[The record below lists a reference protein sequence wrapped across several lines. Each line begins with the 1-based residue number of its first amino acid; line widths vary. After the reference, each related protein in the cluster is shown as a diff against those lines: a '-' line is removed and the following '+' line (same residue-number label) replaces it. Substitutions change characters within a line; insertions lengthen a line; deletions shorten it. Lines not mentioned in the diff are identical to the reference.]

1 VQRAGLIGDP
11 VSHSRSPQMHNAAF
25 SHLGIDARYE
35 LWETAADE
43 IGGRI
48 ESLRAEEI
56 LGANVTVPHKQRVL
70 LHCDRLTDTA
80 RRVGAVNTIIP
91 NDGELIGDNTDVY
104 GFARSVREALVD
116 SVPKHALLLGAGG
129 AARGVI
135 VAMHELGVRRLTVA
149 NRTQAKALELA
160 AVAADLMILGEL
172 EIYGVGLDSLDGELF
187 ENVDLL
193 VNATSIGWHDDES
206 PLASW
211 HLDLLDQAALVVDLT
226 YRETALLKA
235 ARVRGNRV
243 LDGTGMLLYQGVR
256 AFELWTGRQ
265 APVDIMRA
273 ALTGPS

>member
-1 VQRAGLIGDP
+1 MQRAGLIGNP

-43 IGGRI
+43 IGGRV

-56 LGANVTVPHKQRVL
+56 LGANVTVPHKQLVL
-70 LHCDRLTDTA
+70 PYCDRLTETA

-160 AVAADLMILGEL
+160 ADLMIPGEL
-172 EIYGVGLDSLDGELF
+172 EIYGVGLDSLDGELL

-193 VNATSIGWHDDES
+193 VNSTSIGWHDDES
-206 PLASW
+206 PLASS

-256 AFELWTGRQ
+256 AFELWTGRK
-265 APVDIMRA
+265 APVDDMRA
-273 ALTGPS
+273 ALAGPS

>member
-1 VQRAGLIGDP
+1 MQRAGLIGNP

-43 IGGRI
+43 IGRRV

-56 LGANVTVPHKQRVL
+56 LGANVTVPHKQLVL
-70 LHCDRLTDTA
+70 PHCDRLTDTA

-116 SVPKHALLLGAGG
+116 GAPRHALLLGAGG

-160 AVAADLMILGEL
+160 ADLMVPGEL
-172 EIYGVGLDSLDGELF
+172 EIYGVGLDSLDGELL

-193 VNATSIGWHDDES
+193 VNSTSIGWHDDES
-206 PLASW
+206 PLASS
-211 HLDLLDQAALVVDLT
+211 HLDLLDQAALVVDVT

-235 ARVRGNRV
+235 ARIRGNRV

-256 AFELWTGRQ
+256 AFELWTGRE

>member
-1 VQRAGLIGDP
+1 
-11 VSHSRSPQMHNAAF
+11 MHNAAF

-43 IGGRI
+43 IGGRV

-56 LGANVTVPHKQRVL
+56 LGANVTVPHKQLVL
-70 LHCDRLTDTA
+70 PHCDRLTDTA

-116 SVPKHALLLGAGG
+116 SVPEHALLLGAGG

-135 VAMHELGVRRLTVA
+135 VAMHGLGVRRLTVA

-160 AVAADLMILGEL
+160 ADLMIPGEL
-172 EIYGVGLDSLDGELF
+172 EIYGVGLDSLDGELL

-193 VNATSIGWHDDES
+193 VNSTSIGWHDDES
-206 PLASW
+206 PLKSA

-256 AFELWTGRQ
+256 AFELWTGRK

-273 ALTGPS
+273 ALAGPS

>member
-1 VQRAGLIGDP
+1 VQRAGLIGNP

-43 IGGRI
+43 IGGRV

-56 LGANVTVPHKQRVL
+56 LGANVTVPHKQLVL
-70 LHCDRLTDTA
+70 PYCDRLTETA

-160 AVAADLMILGEL
+160 ADLMIPGEL
-172 EIYGVGLDSLDGELF
+172 EIYGVGLDSLDGELL

-193 VNATSIGWHDDES
+193 VNSTSIGWHDDES
-206 PLASW
+206 PLASS

-256 AFELWTGRQ
+256 AFELWTGRK
-265 APVDIMRA
+265 APVDDMRA
-273 ALTGPS
+273 ALAGPS

>member
-1 VQRAGLIGDP
+1 VRRAGLIGNP

-43 IGGRI
+43 IGGRV

-56 LGANVTVPHKQRVL
+56 LGANVTVPHKQLVL
-70 LHCDRLTDTA
+70 PHCDRLTDTA

-116 SVPKHALLLGAGG
+116 SVPEHALLLGAGG

-135 VAMHELGVRRLTVA
+135 VAMHGLGVRRLTVA

-160 AVAADLMILGEL
+160 ADLMIPGEL
-172 EIYGVGLDSLDGELF
+172 EIYGVGLDSLDGELL

-193 VNATSIGWHDDES
+193 VNSTSIGWHDDES
-206 PLASW
+206 PLKSA

-256 AFELWTGRQ
+256 AFELWTGRK

-273 ALTGPS
+273 ALAGPS

>member
-1 VQRAGLIGDP
+1 MRRAGLIGNP

-35 LWETAADE
+35 LWETTADE
-43 IGGRI
+43 IGGRV

-56 LGANVTVPHKQRVL
+56 LGANVTVPHKQLVL

-135 VAMHELGVRRLTVA
+135 VAMHELGVRCLTVA

-160 AVAADLMILGEL
+160 ADLMIPGEL
-172 EIYGVGLDSLDGELF
+172 EIYGVGLDSLDGELL

-193 VNATSIGWHDDES
+193 VNSTSIGWHDDES
-206 PLASW
+206 PLASS

-235 ARVRGNRV
+235 ARVRGNGV

-256 AFELWTGRQ
+256 AFELWTGRK

-273 ALTGPS
+273 ALAGPS